1 MRLRNLI
8 VLSILTI
15 LSLSLIIMCQTDVA
29 YRTGEFVPFEYPVP
43 DGLITD
49 EAEKEA
55 MIQAKIENLEA
66 TNKVYWGV
74 LPADNDTL
82 QKGFQSIWGFIRSN
96 FPGFHDIIK
105 SEENP
110 DGLDWDE
117 VGENGYYDIEF
128 MDNYG
133 DFARL
138 LTWMGYVL
146 KEGHTNISTQR
157 LSGGNNLTPFRQ
169 NVPMIST
176 SVFSRI
182 GACYTV
188 TEEEKL
194 VVKEIIT
201 PEENPY
207 DLRIG
212 DEIVGFNGVPWDEW
226 LPYLLEANIPING
239 SPASS
244 DGAIRYN
251 LLRSGMTNV
260 NLFEKINILRY
271 DTGEVETYPV
281 EFIPFSWVD
290 YHPCIEYVG
299 DAPGV
304 KTPEISI
311 WVDEGDVLTSGIL
324 PDENIGY
331 IYLTECPSSFDEFD
345 DPALWDPYKTEISEA
360 FSSAVSQLLDTD
372 GLIIDLRFNTG
383 GRNEVFYKG
392 LSKLIDADEDID
404 VFSMLGKDTSN
415 PHILALDMPLTP
427 NESPLIADDESYDK
441 PIVVLTGPDCISAC
455 DFLIAFFDRFPQFTI
470 IGSHNNGS
478 FTGVAPRE
486 YDLGEDIVFQYISS
500 QVGAYVK
507 EAPDYD
513 GPSLKEIKDMEY
525 GDEKN
530 ELLQEYLFSHYELL
544 IRRSD
549 FVDEFVWHTK
559 DSIINGVDRVRE
571 RAIEIIKS
579 NR

>member
-1 MRLRNLI
+1 MRFRNIIAVSTLI
-8 VLSILTI
+8 IFALSFV
-15 LSLSLIIMCQTDVA
+15 IMCQTEPA

-43 DGLITD
+43 DGMITD

-55 MIQAKIENLEA
+55 MIKAKIENLEA

-74 LPADNDTL
+74 LPADGDTL

-96 FPGFHDIIK
+96 FPGFHGIIK
-105 SEENP
+105 SEQNP
-110 DGLDWDE
+110 DGIDWDE
-117 VGENGYYDIEF
+117 IGENGYYDIEF

-146 KEGHTNISTQR
+146 EEGHTNISTQR
-157 LSGGNNLTPFRQ
+157 LSGGNGLTPFRA

-176 SVFSRI
+176 NVYSRI

-188 TEEEKL
+188 TEDKKL
-194 VVKEIIT
+194 VVKEIIN

-207 DLRIG
+207 DLQIG
-212 DEIVGFNGVPWDEW
+212 DEIVGFNGIPWGEW
-226 LPYLLEANIPING
+226 LPYLLESNIPING

-244 DGAIRYN
+244 KGAIEYN

-260 NLFEKINILRY
+260 NLFEKINILRQEN
-271 DTGEVETYPV
+271 GEIETLPV
-281 EFIPFSWVD
+281 EYIPFSWVD

-299 DAPGV
+299 KAPGV

-311 WVDEGDVLTSGIL
+311 WVGKGDVMTSGIM

-331 IYLTECPSSFDEFD
+331 IYLTECPSGFDEFA
-345 DPALWDPYKTEISEA
+345 DPALWDPYKTEISEE
-360 FSSAVSQLLDTD
+360 FSSTISKMKDTD
-372 GLIIDLRFNTG
+372 GLIIDLRLNFG

-392 LSKLIDADEDID
+392 LSKLIDTQEDID

-415 PHILALDMPLTP
+415 PHILALDMPLVP
-427 NESPLIADDESYDK
+427 NESPLKVDDEKYDK

-455 DFLIAFFDRFPQFTI
+455 DFLIALFDKFPEFTI
-470 IGSHNNGS
+470 IGNHNNGS

-486 YDLGEDIVFQYISS
+486 YDLGEDVVHQYISS
-500 QVGAYVK
+500 QVGAYVIQEPEYNGPPLEKIK
-507 EAPDYD
+507 E
-513 GPSLKEIKDMEY
+513 MENSPQ
-525 GDEKN
+525 KN
-530 ELLQEYLFSHYELL
+530 DFLQKYLFTHYELL

-559 DSIINGVDRVRE
+559 DSIINGVDRVRQ
-571 RAIEIIKS
+571 RAVEIIKD
-579 NR
+579 NQ